1 MATYFSAELVLK
13 YLVRTRALIIE
24 IKLLLIKEKSNYFN
38 NKFFKKINL
47 GILVYFLQN
56 KPIIGV

>member
-1 MATYFSAELVLK
+1 MATYFSAELILE

-38 NKFFKKINL
+38 TSSKKYIWESKYISCRTNQ
-47 GILVYFLQN
+47 F
-56 KPIIGV
+56 IGV